1 MTDDPGRGTPISED
15 DGSLLAM
22 MRLALVPELG
32 PAGIRN
38 LLERFESPE
47 AILSAGSEELMRVE
61 GVGPK
66 TARSVQE
73 ASSVEEARAE
83 LERARRIGA
92 HVLTQTD
99 AAYPQLLRGI
109 HDPPVTLYVK
119 GELIERDA
127 LAVAVVGTRRASFY
141 ALKQARGLAAG
152 LAGLGFTIVSG
163 MARGID
169 TAAHEGALDAGGRT
183 IAVWGTGLGTVYPEE
198 NAELAMRIAKSG
210 ALVSELP
217 VDYPVLAQSFPRRN
231 RIVSGLSMG
240 VIVVEGSERSG
251 AMITARLAM
260 EQGREV
266 FAVPGQID
274 NPKARGPHRLLRD
287 GARLIES
294 IDDVLDELG
303 VLPTAVSTDD
313 AGPVQNSQVLRL
325 NEREKQV
332 YAVLD
337 STPRGIDE
345 VVALTGLGV
354 QEVTSTLTVLE
365 LKQLVC
371 KLVGSRYVRKH

>member
-1 MTDDPGRGTPISED
+1 
-15 DGSLLAM
+15 
-22 MRLALVPELG
+22 
-32 PAGIRN
+32 
-38 LLERFESPE
+38 
-47 AILSAGSEELMRVE
+47 
-61 GVGPK
+61 
-66 TARSVQE
+66 
-73 ASSVEEARAE
+73 
-83 LERARRIGA
+83 
-92 HVLTQTD
+92 
-99 AAYPQLLRGI
+99 
-109 HDPPVTLYVK
+109 
-119 GELIERDA
+119 
-127 LAVAVVGTRRASFY
+127 
-141 ALKQARGLAAG
+141 
-152 LAGLGFTIVSG
+152 
-163 MARGID
+163 
-169 TAAHEGALDAGGRT
+169 
-183 IAVWGTGLGTVYPEE
+183 
-198 NAELAMRIAKSG
+198 
-210 ALVSELP
+210 
-217 VDYPVLAQSFPRRN
+217 
-231 RIVSGLSMG
+231 
-240 VIVVEGSERSG
+240 
-251 AMITARLAM
+251 MITARLAM